1 MVHDTLAAAHAVVTL
16 DVALPDIFWGWFVTM
31 NMWAKSIG
39 TGLIFMLFL
48 LLRKNAKEM
57 DGLRTSTTIVSFIF
71 MIVFLLFTLA
81 DLHQPFRMWHIFF
94 YPHWT
99 SAITV
104 GAWMASIFVGIE
116 FIMIAAMIRKEKCL
130 LTKDTTGLFDK
141 LLFWN
146 TLLAI
151 PVTLYTAGIM
161 AESTARELWQMPTE
175 SAQMILA
182 ATLTGSAAIILLG
195 GSKLSDESKQFFGAI
210 LGLSALMAFIIYMS
224 EYIFG
229 AMKAEETAAILAY
242 VKDGGEYA
250 SMFWIG
256 QWVAYILPMIL
267 VALSRVSNSNSIL
280 SLAAILAIA
289 GLWVVKHV
297 WLVIPQLLPLS

>member
-1 MVHDTLAAAHAVVTL
+1 MVHETLAATNAVVTL

-48 LLRKNAKEM
+48 LLRKNSSEM
-57 DGLRTSTTIVSFIF
+57 VGLRTPTIIISFI
-71 MIVFLLFTLA
+71 MMNVFLLFTLA

-104 GAWMASIFVGIE
+104 GAWMATVFVALE
-116 FIMIAAMIRKEKCL
+116 SLMIAVML
-130 LTKDTTGLFDK
+130 LKKNTELFDK
-141 LLFWN
+141 LLFWV

-161 AESTARELWQMPTE
+161 AEATARELWQMPTE
-175 SAQMILA
+175 SVQMILA
-182 ATLTGSAAIILLG
+182 ATLSGAAAIILLG
-195 GSKLSDESKQFFGAI
+195 GSKLSDETKSFFASI
-210 LGLSALMAFIIYMS
+210 LGLSALMAFILYMG

-229 AMKAEETAAILAY
+229 AMKAEEAAAILEY
-242 VKDGGEYA
+242 VKGDGEYA
-250 SMFWIG
+250 TMFWIG

-267 VALSRVSNSNSIL
+267 VALYRVSKSSNIL
-280 SLAAILAIA
+280 NLAAILAIA

>member
-1 MVHDTLAAAHAVVTL
+1 MIHESLAATHAVVTL
-16 DVALPDIFWGWFVTM
+16 DIPLPDIFWGWYVTM

-48 LLRKNAKEM
+48 LLRKNSDEI
-57 DGLRTSTTIVSFIF
+57 GTGIRTSTAIVSFV
-71 MIVFLLFTLA
+71 MMNVFLLFTLA

-104 GAWMASIFVGIE
+104 GAWMATLFVALESLMIFVMLIKKNTE
-116 FIMIAAMIRKEKCL
+116 V
-130 LTKDTTGLFDK
+130 FDK
-141 LLFWN
+141 LLFWV

-161 AESTARELWQMPTE
+161 AEASARELWQMSTE
-175 SAQMILA
+175 SVQMILA
-182 ATLTGSAAIILLG
+182 ATLSGSAAMLLLA
-195 GSKLSDESKQFFGAI
+195 GSKLSEESKNFLGAI
-210 LGLSALMAFIIYMS
+210 LGLSALMSFTIYMS

-229 AMKAEETAAILAY
+229 GMKSEEVAFILNY
-242 VKDGGEYA
+242 VKGDGQYA
-250 SMFWIG
+250 TMFWIG
-256 QWVAYILPMIL
+256 QWVAYILPML
-267 VALSRVSNSNSIL
+267 FVALSRLTRNSSIL
-280 SLAAILAIA
+280 GLAAILAIA
-289 GLWVVKHV
+289 GLWIVKHV